1 MGEPLSPAMGRR
13 AWIAALALT
22 GLLAL
27 PAAAHAATATAVSM
41 LSDHGD
47 YIGQGQPR
55 FFYPGNGSVTLSG
68 NAGGVT
74 VNVSGGTAGD
84 YYTMEFAAPSG
95 QNLAPGF
102 YTGAQR
108 AAFRQAGRPGIDI
121 YGDGR
126 GCNTDSGIFEV
137 RDIHTDAN
145 GAVDRLWIIYEQH
158 CEGGVAATWGEVQV
172 NEPAPAGPLPS
183 PSVVRWPPI
192 DAGRG
197 AQTVPVTVVASSPV
211 AFAGTSV
218 GGPNPGDFPVREDD
232 CSGHSLIAG
241 ATCQV
246 WVRFVPSAPGNRDAA
261 LTLVD
266 SAGGRHTLP
275 LQGYA
280 YGGTPRV
287 TMQSDSGDYIGA
299 GQNWSYT
306 PANAVITLTGNRSH
320 VTFGVSGD
328 NGDWWTADFA
338 ASSGDILSPGST
350 FNATRYPFNNGGAG
364 MDVSGNGR
372 GCNQLSGQFTVT
384 SAAYAPDGSV
394 QYMGVD
400 FVQHCENAGPALHG
414 SFDFRVGFIPPDNPW
429 LTAAA
434 GGAQTQAAPG
444 APSAPQNSA
453 GPQARVVRAAF
464 CPGRTF
470 SPQND
475 LVGSRHRD
483 KLSGGAGPAPIL
495 GGSGNDRVLARGGND
510 CVDGGSGRDRLSG
523 GSGRDILLG
532 GSGNDVLSGGPGR
545 DLLDCGRGRRDVAHV
560 TRGDRTR
567 GCERVV
573 RVRSHRKRH

>member
-1 MGEPLSPAMGRR
+1 
-13 AWIAALALT
+13 
-22 GLLAL
+22 
-27 PAAAHAATATAVSM
+27 M

-47 YIGQGQPR
+47 YIGQGQQR
-55 FFYPGNGSVTLSG
+55 FFYPGNGSVTISG
-68 NAGGVT
+68 NAGALT

-84 YYTMEFAAPSG
+84 SYAMGFAAPPG

-108 AAFRQAGRPGIDI
+108 AAFREAGRPGIDI
-121 YGDGR
+121 SGDGR
-126 GCNTDSGIFEV
+126 GCNTDSGTFEV

-158 CEGGVAATWGEVQV
+158 CEGGVAATWGEIEV
-172 NEPAPAGPLPS
+172 NEPVPDGPMPS

-197 AQTVPVTVVASSPV
+197 AQTVPVTVVA
-211 AFAGTSV
+211 
-218 GGPNPGDFPVREDD
+218 GGPIAFTASSIGGPDPGDFSVREDD
-232 CSGHSLIAG
+232 CSGHAVAAG

-246 WVRFVPSAPGNRDAA
+246 WVRFVPTAAGNRDAS
-261 LTLVD
+261 LTLTD
-266 SAGGRHTLP
+266 SGGNRYSVP

-280 YGGTPRV
+280 YGGTTRV
-287 TMQSDSGDYIGA
+287 NMLSDSGDYIGA

-306 PANAVITLTGNRSH
+306 PSNAVITLTGTRSH

-338 ASSGDILSPGST
+338 APSGDILAPGST

-364 MDVSGNGR
+364 MDISGNGR

-384 SAAYAPDGSV
+384 AAAYAADGSV

-414 SFDFRVGFIPPDNPW
+414 SFDFRVGFVPPDNPW
-429 LTAAA
+429 LTAGS
-434 GGAQTQAAPG
+434 GGAQAQAAPG
-444 APSAPQNSA
+444 TASSPSSAA

-475 LVGSRHRD
+475 VVGSRHRD
-483 KLSGGAGPAPIL
+483 KLSGSPAPDLILAGP
-495 GGSGNDRVLARGGND
+495 GNDRVLARGGND
-510 CVDGGSGRDRLSG
+510 CVDGGSGNDHLSGGSGKDILLGGRGNDVLSG
-523 GSGRDILLG
+523 GSGRD
-532 GSGNDVLSGGPGR
+532 V
-545 DLLDCGRGRRDVAHV
+545 LDCGRGHHDVAYV

-567 GCERVV
+567 GCERVI
-573 RVRSHRKRH
+573 HLRKHSKRR